1 MTLSYSEPG
10 RNSIF
15 IKTGRTAVIYFP
27 IPMARKTNLLQVYK
41 KRVKDTPEVEREVIQ
56 RKYFL
61 SSFDLKPNMTLHHV
75 TPAIQ

>member
-10 RNSIF
+10 RNSNF
-15 IKTGRTAVIYFP
+15 KKTGRAAVIYFP
-27 IPMARKTNLLQVYK
+27 IPRERQICCRFTK
-41 KRVKDTPEVEREVIQ
+41 KRVKDTPEVEKEVIQ

-61 SSFDLKPNMTLHHV
+61 SSFDLKPDVTLHHV